1 MTEAKQKKSI
11 NEKINVQLMSINV
24 QDKREAQITEL
35 MTSYWNLRI
44 TPPHVCS
51 LFLPLIQASKV
62 QAKCKQSVGKILRHV
77 SITL

>member
-11 NEKINVQLMSINV
+11 NEKINVQLMNINV

-44 TPPHVCS
+44 SPPPRV
-51 LFLPLIQASKV
+51 FTVPTTNT
-62 QAKCKQSVGKILRHV
+62 SV
-77 SITL
+77 

>member
-35 MTSYWNLRI
+35 MTSYLNLRI
-44 TPPHVCS
+44 SLPPPTRVHCS
-51 LFLPLIQASKV
+51 Y
-62 QAKCKQSVGKILRHV
+62 H
-77 SITL
+77 